1 MSTEK
6 INFIEE
12 DEIVESDS
20 NRAQIL
26 NTFFCN
32 IVSNLKRAEY
42 ATQCQMAST
51 IQLLNP
57 SKYRKQPS
65 LLKIGGVCNRNQC
78 SLFPFL
84 HVDKEEIL
92 KEI

>member
-6 INFIEE
+6 INLIEE

-65 LLKIGGVCNRNQC
+65 IETSGVEYATET
-78 SLFPFL
+78 SALFFPFCM
-84 HVDKEEIL
+84 
-92 KEI
+92 